1 MVYNF
6 VNNYLMKKNFENF
19 DFEILPISI
28 FLYGALQYRP
38 WSYPLLRNEPMVN
51 GFIPNIYVP
60 VSIFFSDGVCVWIEF
75 GIWR

>member
-6 VNNYLMKKNFENF
+6 VNNYLMKENF

-38 WSYPLLRNEPMVN
+38 
-51 GFIPNIYVP
+51 
-60 VSIFFSDGVCVWIEF
+60 
-75 GIWR
+75 

>member
-6 VNNYLMKKNFENF
+6 VNNYLMKTNFENF

-38 WSYPLLRNEPMVN
+38 
-51 GFIPNIYVP
+51 
-60 VSIFFSDGVCVWIEF
+60 
-75 GIWR
+75 